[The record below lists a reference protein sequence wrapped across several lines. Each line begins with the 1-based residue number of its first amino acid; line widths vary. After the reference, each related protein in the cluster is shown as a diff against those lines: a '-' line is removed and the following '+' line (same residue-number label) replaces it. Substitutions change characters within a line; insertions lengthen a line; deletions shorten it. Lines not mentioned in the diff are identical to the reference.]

1 MDLLMEVCC
10 LIYLGYFI
18 YKAYNNG
25 IPIIIIYIFVS
36 FVSYLLLDHRQKITG
51 GAGGM
56 KR

>member
-25 IPIIIIYIFVS
+25 ISIIVIYIFVS
-36 FVSYLLLDHRQKITG
+36 FISYLLLDHRQKITD